1 MRTTERPA
9 VPELD
14 RIAAL
19 EPAAALAALEA
30 AREGLSSREAAA
42 RLGREG
48 RNELGRSGR
57 TLGSLL
63 LAQVRSPL
71 LGLLFAA
78 AVVSIGVGERTDG
91 GIILGIMGLSVG
103 LGFFNEY
110 RSEQTLAS
118 LRERTGRRATVL
130 RDGSPLELPAAEL
143 VRGDVCVLRM
153 GDVVPADLRLLEASE
168 LTIDEATL
176 SGEPYPVEKQTGPV
190 EEPPGDV
197 HPNCAYMGT
206 VVRGGSGLA
215 VVAATGM
222 RTRLGAVAGGVQEH
236 QPPTAFQRGLSSFA
250 VLLARVTAVLTV
262 SIFVLNAV
270 LGRPVLDSLLFSL
283 AIAVGLTPQLLPAIV
298 TVSLS
303 TGARRMARR
312 AVLVKR
318 LVAIEDLGDADVL
331 FTDKTGTLTEGE
343 IRYRE
348 AVDPAGAPSPDLTLS
363 GLLAS
368 DLDFEHGDT
377 PLGNTLDLAIWRSL
391 DPEAAAA
398 ALRGAGRVATL
409 PFTFDR
415 RRTSVVLERDGR
427 RRLVCKGAAEEVLGR
442 CASVRLPGGARPLAA
457 TRAQVEQTLVGLL
470 EQGHRLLALAERPIE
485 TKPSYGDADEQ
496 GLELDGFLVFADP
509 PKADA
514 AESVAR
520 LQRLGIELKVLTGDH
535 ERTAAHVCAEL
546 GLPVKGV
553 VRGGDLAG
561 KSEEELASLVASTTV
576 FARVGPE
583 QKAAL
588 IAAAQR
594 NGDDVAYL
602 GDGVNDAVALHK
614 ADVGISVDTAVDVA
628 KEAADVLLLEK
639 SLRAIADGVV
649 EGRRIFA
656 NTTKY
661 VLMGTSSN
669 FGNMF
674 SAAGASLFLS
684 FLPMLPS
691 QILLNNMLYDISE
704 LTIPTDVVD
713 EELLARPEHWDVGFI
728 RRFMT
733 FFGPISS
740 IYDFL
745 TFAVMLWVFD
755 AHAPLF
761 RSGWFVESLA
771 TQSLVVFVI
780 RTRRIPFFS
789 SRPSRPLL
797 ATTIAVVLVGLALPY
812 TPLAHA
818 LGFRS
823 LPWLFLVILAA
834 MAVTYL
840 SLAELGK
847 SYFYRHPGGPGPG
860 AGPAAERSRWPR
872 ARLPKFL
879 RSRARP
885 PGALA
890 GGRRRH
896 REIRAGSDPQ
906 AGESPPSTSACALR
920 ACHSASAAS
929 RVADSVRAS
938 STPAAASA

>member
-1 MRTTERPA
+1 LPDLEGTA
-9 VPELD
+9 S
-14 RIAAL
+14 L
-19 EPAAALAALEA
+19 EPDAALAALGA
-30 AREGLSSREAAA
+30 KPGGLTADEAAA
-42 RLGREG
+42 ALEREG
-48 RNELGRSGR
+48 PNELGRSGR
-57 TLGSLL
+57 NWRTVLTSQL
-63 LAQVRSPL
+63 RSPL
-71 LGLLFAA
+71 LALLFVTAA
-78 AVVSIGVGERTDG
+78 VSIGVGERTSG
-91 GIILGIMGLSVG
+91 GIILGIMALSVG

-118 LRERTGRRATVL
+118 LRERTGRRATAL

-143 VRGDVCVLRM
+143 VRGDVCLLQI
-153 GDVVPADLRLLEASE
+153 GDVVPADLRLLSASE

-176 SGEPYPVEKQTGPV
+176 SGEPYPVEKQV
-190 EEPPGDV
+190 AALDESASAV
-197 HPNCAYMGT
+197 HANCAYMGT
-206 VVRGGSGLA
+206 IVRSGRGTGVV
-215 VVAATGM
+215 VATGM
-222 RTRLGAVAGGVQEH
+222 QTRLGGVAGGVQEH
-236 QPPTAFQRGLSSFA
+236 QPPTAFQRGLTSFA
-250 VLLARVTAVLTV
+250 GLLAKVTGVLTV
-262 SIFVLNAV
+262 SIFVINAA
-270 LGRPVLDSLLFSL
+270 LGHPILDSLLFSL

-303 TGARRMARR
+303 TGARRMAQR

-348 AVDPAGAPSPDLTLS
+348 AVGPTGVAKHDLNLQALFCS
-363 GLLAS
+363 ELN
-368 DLDFEHGDT
+368 FEHGGM
-377 PLGNTLDLAIWRSL
+377 PVGNTLDLAIWRSL
-391 DPEAAAA
+391 EPKVAEGELARAE
-398 ALRGAGRVATL
+398 RVATL
-409 PFTFDR
+409 PFTFER
-415 RRTSVVLERDGR
+415 RRTSVVLERDGH
-427 RRLVCKGAAEEVLGR
+427 RRLLCKGAAEEVLAR
-442 CASVRLPGGARPLAA
+442 CASVRLPDGAKPMADARSQVDRTLA
-457 TRAQVEQTLVGLL
+457 ELL
-470 EQGHRLLALAERPIE
+470 DHGHRLLALAERPIE
-485 TKPSYGDADEQ
+485 TKARYSEEDERE
-496 GLELDGFLVFADP
+496 LELLGFLVFADP
-509 PKADA
+509 PKQDA
-514 AESVAR
+514 ADSIAR

-546 GLPVKGV
+546 GLPVKGLA
-553 VRGGDLAG
+553 RGT
-561 KSEEELASLVASTTV
+561 ELVGLDEQQLSDLVATTTV
-576 FARVGPE
+576 FARVSPE

-602 GDGVNDAVALHK
+602 GDGVNDAVALHR

-691 QILLNNMLYDISE
+691 QILLNNMLYDCSE
-704 LTIPTDVVD
+704 LTIPTDQVD
-713 EELLARPEHWDVGFI
+713 EELLARPEHWDIGFI
-728 RRFMT
+728 RRFMV

-740 IYDFL
+740 LYDFL
-745 TFAVMLWVFD
+745 TFGVMLWVFH

-780 RTRRIPFFS
+780 RTRRVPFLR

-797 ATTIAVVLVGLALPY
+797 VTTIAVVLIGLVLPY
-812 TPLAHA
+812 SPLAQT

-823 LPWLFLVILAA
+823 LPWLFLAILAA
-834 MAVTYL
+834 MTATYL
-840 SLAELGK
+840 VLAEIGK
-847 SYFYRHPGGPGPG
+847 SYFYRHPA
-860 AGPAAERSRWPR
+860 AGKPR
-872 ARLPKFL
+872 AP
-879 RSRARP
+879 AR
-885 PGALA
+885 
-890 GGRRRH
+890 
-896 REIRAGSDPQ
+896 
-906 AGESPPSTSACALR
+906 
-920 ACHSASAAS
+920 ASAQL
-929 RVADSVRAS
+929 SV
-938 STPAAASA
+938 AASERVPRD